1 MEPGRWCAALS
12 LSIAA
17 PFCFAQ
23 TAARDA
29 PVPWACGG
37 VSSDER
43 SALPTQ
49 VPDANLQL
57 LFVAGKRGA
66 YTAGTE
72 WRVLDRSNE
81 PIAFGVA
88 NGPQCFL
95 RLPPGPVRVEARLK
109 GDTRTASTTI
119 RADARGARL
128 VFTFA
133 SDVVEEIEPSEE
145 EKAQARTP

>member
-1 MEPGRWCAALS
+1 MDPGRWCAALS

-17 PFCFAQ
+17 PLCCAQ

-119 RADARGARL
+119 RAGASGARL
-128 VFTFA
+128 VFSFA
-133 SDVVEEIEPSEE
+133 SDVAEEIEPSEE